1 MPTLSGLPPSILP
14 QATGPSPATCK
25 CALGTCQLALLG
37 EKELIFVYFLVVR
50 IEPGLLPTLGKP
62 STRKLQ
68 PQPWFFSP
76 YRPGHAHNLS
86 WGDNLHFL
94 AALVSVSR
102 CFSLTPWAALCSSS
116 CKCFGWCLGYFLL
129 ELESLTYFFFSL
141 PAARSVGG
149 DRVLP
154 APGYSLHPCVETLL
168 ELKVNFFGHLCF
180 GVVGRV
186 LFNPRA
192 MVVTFCKGF
201 QNLFD
206 FPVCSLIYP

>member
-1 MPTLSGLPPSILP
+1 MGPGADSVGAREKLLGLGWHANFIGSSPLYPPIGHS
-14 QATGPSPATCK
+14 PSPAMWK

-37 EKELIFVYFLVVR
+37 EKELRFVYFLVLR

-76 YRPGHAHNLS
+76 YRSGHAHNLS

-129 ELESLTYFFFSL
+129 ELESLTYFFQSISC
-141 PAARSVGG
+141 SVCGW
-149 DRVLP
+149 
-154 APGYSLHPCVETLL
+154 
-168 ELKVNFFGHLCF
+168 
-180 GVVGRV
+180 
-186 LFNPRA
+186 
-192 MVVTFCKGF
+192 
-201 QNLFD
+201 
-206 FPVCSLIYP
+206 